1 MTVDYSFVYIHTLN
15 DCDQLFNKRWKNN
28 EKKLNSQHLLV
39 AIVSV
44 DVHARSR
51 GGVTCAF
58 LLFTL
63 FLFFFLFSFRGGCML
78 CFGTVAR
85 NVRGAILLSFF
96 LSF

>member
-1 MTVDYSFVYIHTLN
+1 MTAISCLTKDGKIM
-15 DCDQLFNKRWKNN
+15 
-28 EKKLNSQHLLV
+28 KKIEQS
-39 AIVSV
+39 AP
-44 DVHARSR
+44 SR
-51 GGVTCAF
+51 CYRVCRCSRKVEGGVTCAF